1 MVVMTNLFQYAI
13 IHINK
18 TAPYFYAPLL
28 KGWIVAFIPS
38 PWHMVWE
45 GKGEWWRL
53 GGVGRMVGVGGM
65 GGVGEVGGGGGV
77 ACFLRQVFY
86 ARNVRQRQRQ
96 RQQRFRD
103 DL

>member
-1 MVVMTNLFQYAI
+1 MVVMMNLFQYAI

-28 KGWIVAFIPS
+28 KGWRVAFIPS
-38 PWHMVWE
+38 PWHMGWE
-45 GKGEWWRL
+45 GKGERWRL
-53 GGVGRMVGVGGM
+53 GGVGRVGGVGGM
-65 GGVGEVGGGGGV
+65 RGVGEVGGGGGGV
-77 ACFLRQVFY
+77 ACFLGQVFY

-96 RQQRFRD
+96 KRFRD

>member
-1 MVVMTNLFQYAI
+1 MVVMMNLFQYAI

-38 PWHMVWE
+38 PWHMGWE
-45 GKGEWWRL
+45 GKGERWRL
-53 GGVGRMVGVGGM
+53 GGVGRVGGVGGM
-65 GGVGEVGGGGGV
+65 RGVGEVGGGGGGV
-77 ACFLRQVFY
+77 AFFLGQVFY

-96 RQQRFRD
+96 KRFRD

>member
-18 TAPYFYAPLL
+18 TAACFYAPLL

-45 GKGEWWRL
+45 GKGERWRL
-53 GGVGRMVGVGGM
+53 GGVGRVGGVGGM
-65 GGVGEVGGGGGV
+65 GGVGEVTLFHMYSSNHLPIRYPIDGFHLYNGS
-77 ACFLRQVFY
+77 L
-86 ARNVRQRQRQ
+86 
-96 RQQRFRD
+96 
-103 DL
+103 